1 MVAARKQRELEEQK
15 TRDQQRRDRNVI
27 IEALE
32 REGRAKAKEILSIL
46 TIKGFKKIGKDKIKD
61 LEA

>member
-1 MVAARKQRELEEQK
+1 
-15 TRDQQRRDRNVI
+15 VI